1 MRVLKPAAFARGAG
15 AGYAREPALLAALAA
30 RGLPVPGHAAAVR
43 GADGRLLAVA
53 HDYVAGVTAD
63 ALGRAARGRL
73 ADSAGA
79 LLAALHAVPASEA
92 RALGVPGIDLG
103 EELYRPMIEAC
114 GPRLGPRGRDWI
126 ERRFARFLAD
136 GGSRAAPRVPVHG
149 DLACGHLLAA
159 AAGGIAG
166 VIDWADALVADP
178 AYDLAALIAGCP
190 RGFAERAIA
199 RYEAAA
205 PPDPGRRR
213 RAAFYADALPVWQVR
228 HGGEAE
234 RRAGAR
240 RLAARAAAEAR
251 AARDPAIAGRG
262 GTARPRVRDEQ
273 RTDRRQPERPAPVRE
288 PQEASAPDP
297 PPDAGSAGQAAE
309 RILGDGNG

>member
-1 MRVLKPAAFARGAG
+1 MRLGEGWGATAWRLGGRAVRVLKPAAFARGAD

-30 RGLPVPGHAAAVR
+30 RGFPVPANAAAVR
-43 GADGRLLAVA
+43 GGDGRLLAVA
-53 HDYVAGVTAD
+53 HDCVEGVAPD
-63 ALGRAARGRL
+63 ALGRAARDRL
-73 ADSAGA
+73 ADRAGA
-79 LLAALHAVPASEA
+79 LLAALHAVPAAEA
-92 RALGVPGIDLG
+92 RALGVPAPDLG
-103 EELYRPMIEAC
+103 EDLYRPMIEAC

-126 ERRFARFLAD
+126 GRRFARFLAE

-149 DLACGHLLAA
+149 DLACGHLLAD
-159 AAGGIAG
+159 AAGGLAG

-199 RYEAAA
+199 RYAADA
-205 PPDPGRRR
+205 APDPGWRR

-251 AARDPAIAGRG
+251 AGS
-262 GTARPRVRDEQ
+262 RPRR
-273 RTDRRQPERPAPVRE
+273 
-288 PQEASAPDP
+288 
-297 PPDAGSAGQAAE
+297 
-309 RILGDGNG
+309 